1 MKCTSFNLSFKKN
14 LLTNLGGLVGFSFFF
29 NWILSPRKTKE
40 LGMGQGRFGISV
52 EREQWQNRVSS
63 SL

>member
-14 LLTNLGGLVGFSFFF
+14 LLTNLGGLVGFSFFL

-40 LGMGQGRFGISV
+40 LGMGRFGISV